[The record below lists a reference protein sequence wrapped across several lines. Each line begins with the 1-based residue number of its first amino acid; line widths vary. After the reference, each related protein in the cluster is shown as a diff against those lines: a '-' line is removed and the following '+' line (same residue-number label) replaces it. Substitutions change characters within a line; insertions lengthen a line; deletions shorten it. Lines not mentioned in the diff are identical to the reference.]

1 MAFKI
6 KVGEGLQSIHLIHH
20 TINIKLIVVPKQK
33 HQFHP
38 QKITIDIL
46 AQFPSNTL
54 SELLPFCTTQNNF
67 SIEIFIRRILFLINL
82 TF

>member
-20 TINIKLIVVPKQK
+20 TINIKLTVVPKQK

-38 QKITIDIL
+38 QKIIDIL